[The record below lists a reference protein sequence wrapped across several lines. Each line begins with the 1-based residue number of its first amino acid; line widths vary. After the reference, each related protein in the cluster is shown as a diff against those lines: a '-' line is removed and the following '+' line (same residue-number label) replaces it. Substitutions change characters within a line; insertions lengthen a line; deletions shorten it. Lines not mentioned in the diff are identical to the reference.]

1 MGLWEHAC
9 KQSVTFLYV
18 IQLGT
23 EYSAPISPISRTTY
37 SVIQGYGSE
46 KGIMKRKKI
55 NWLRNTFKSYCS
67 GNQQYGLT
75 FTRQRTSVIQR
86 LWRIKEI
93 VFFREGDTTWL
104 MSNNHP
110 ENRYTYK

>member
-23 EYSAPISPISRTTY
+23 EYSAPISPISRITY

-46 KGIMKRKKI
+46 KGIMKRKK
-55 NWLRNTFKSYCS
+55 K
-67 GNQQYGLT
+67 
-75 FTRQRTSVIQR
+75 
-86 LWRIKEI
+86 
-93 VFFREGDTTWL
+93 
-104 MSNNHP
+104 
-110 ENRYTYK
+110 